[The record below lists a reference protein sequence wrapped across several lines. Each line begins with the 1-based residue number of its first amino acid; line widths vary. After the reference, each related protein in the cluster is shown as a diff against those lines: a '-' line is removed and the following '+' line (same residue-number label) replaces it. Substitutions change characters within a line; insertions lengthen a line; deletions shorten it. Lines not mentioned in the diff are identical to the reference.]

1 VPPQW
6 VGIETL
12 NHELTEGPPLSL
24 QEDQRV
30 ARHCAHLAGVR
41 HHELGGLDRLNSIY
55 SPWMPDPIWQCGRIM
70 NDIPGGARR
79 TEYNV
84 NGLRAPAVLLTVVA
98 MTTSLFSP
106 LPAAAASYVGDVFV
120 PPGYSIAPEI
130 PSGTYAG
137 AIAFS
142 FDSSLIPSAGTW
154 LLNWGQLTS
163 FSLNMG
169 PASFDLADIAYGVSV
184 STEGS
189 TGDNWGGCSG
199 YIVPVCGLQFTGDTF
214 VGFFSEF
221 HVPQTANTGPW
232 SVALGISYPLVNNEL
247 VLNYFP
253 PGAPGYGAVSGFVG
267 NVTAVPEPS
276 ASVMYL
282 GGILAIAALFSTSA
296 RGHRGGQRSR
306 NVNATSAHGS
316 NVTSNFT

>member
-1 VPPQW
+1 M
-6 VGIETL
+6 
-12 NHELTEGPPLSL
+12 
-24 QEDQRV
+24 
-30 ARHCAHLAGVR
+30 RHCERPAGVR
-41 HHELGGLDRLNSIY
+41 HHELGGLDSLNSIY
-55 SPWMPDPIWQCGRIM
+55 SPCMPDPVWQCGRIM
-70 NDIPGGARR
+70 NGIPGGARAAH
-79 TEYNV
+79 NV
-84 NGLRAPAVLLTVVA
+84 YGLRAPGVLLIVAA
-98 MTTSLFSP
+98 MTTTLFSP

-120 PPGYSIAPEI
+120 PPGFSIAPEI
-130 PSGTYAG
+130 PSGTYTG

-184 STEGS
+184 SSQGT
-189 TGDNWGGCSG
+189 TGNWGGCSG

-221 HVPQTANTGPW
+221 RVPQTADTGPW
-232 SVALGISYPLVNNEL
+232 AVALGISYPFVNTEI
-247 VLNYFP
+247 VLDYFP

-276 ASVMYL
+276 TSVMYL
-282 GGILAIAALFSTSA
+282 GGILAIAALRSTSA
-296 RGHRGGQRSR
+296 RGHRGRQRSK
-306 NVNATSAHGS
+306 NENATSAHGR
-316 NVTSNFT
+316 NVTPNFT